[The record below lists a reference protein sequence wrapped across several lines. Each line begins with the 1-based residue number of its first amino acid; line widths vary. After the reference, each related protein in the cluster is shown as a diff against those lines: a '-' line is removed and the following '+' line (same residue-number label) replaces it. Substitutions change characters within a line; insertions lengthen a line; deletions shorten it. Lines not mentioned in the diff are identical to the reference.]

1 MSTVKEIIMS
11 TEAALREDLAKIV
24 NSHITSFEDFE
35 KLLDKMIEEERGMR
49 ATKGK
54 DYTVGDD
61 RLNNFREIAEDMTAA
76 GFPIGMKQV
85 IWIYFYKH
93 IQSIRRYVCTGK
105 ISSEPIEGRI
115 LDARVYLSLLRAVV
129 EEEKNNDTKIE

>member
-1 MSTVKEIIMS
+1 MGAKLNDIILMEEDKVLKEIQVEKDAI
-11 TEAALREDLAKIV
+11 

-76 GFPIGMKQV
+76 GFPIGMKQI

-93 IQSIRRYVCTGK
+93 IQSIRRYVCTGN

-115 LDARVYLSLLRAVV
+115 LDARVYLSLLRAVI
-129 EEEKNNDTKIE
+129 EEEKKS